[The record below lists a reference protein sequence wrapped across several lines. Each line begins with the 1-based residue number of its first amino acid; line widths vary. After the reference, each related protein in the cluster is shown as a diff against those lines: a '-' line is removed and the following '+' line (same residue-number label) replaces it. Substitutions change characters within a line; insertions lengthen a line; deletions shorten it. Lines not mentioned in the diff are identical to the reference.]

1 MTACRGLTRTRWHQ
15 LLGIG
20 ARASLLLRQEHLGQ
34 QVVRLVDL
42 AVLVWVFRSEAPH
55 ERLSEVLEV
64 SEAGKRLTC
73 AHSRTFRGVVMLIS
87 PRRGDTCS
95 MAVPPGGAHYDTR
108 SRQAESR
115 VPMAIGVV
123 VSGVLFEFLPN
134 DFRIWDAARF
144 WYPAF
149 LLVFLLILV
158 VADPG
163 RIDRDRR
170 WLRITTA
177 LMIGLIVVATVVS
190 AIRLILGI
198 LTDASFST
206 AGQLL
211 AIGGVVWVTN
221 VVAFSLW
228 YWDADAGGAA
238 ARAADSRRV
247 PTSFVFP
254 EMNVPKLVG
263 PNWFPRYPDYLALSF
278 NTAMAFSP
286 TDVSAIRPWAKM
298 VMVGQ
303 SVLSI
308 TIVALVIARAIN
320 IL

>member
-1 MTACRGLTRTRWHQ
+1 
-15 LLGIG
+15 
-20 ARASLLLRQEHLGQ
+20 
-34 QVVRLVDL
+34 
-42 AVLVWVFRSEAPH
+42 
-55 ERLSEVLEV
+55 
-64 SEAGKRLTC
+64 
-73 AHSRTFRGVVMLIS
+73 
-87 PRRGDTCS
+87 
-95 MAVPPGGAHYDTR
+95 
-108 SRQAESR
+108 
-115 VPMAIGVV
+115 MAIGVV